1 MESRSRRPW
10 RLKALPLVAAAA
22 LIGVVQSAAAQ
33 APASVVRPGAPGTPT
48 RTLSAEALRAPAQA
62 LHTDADVRFMAN
74 MIVHHR
80 QALVISALAPDR
92 TERADIRLMADRIER
107 SQDAEIAFM
116 KRWLELRGEASPEP
130 DADHAGHGPQH
141 IHRDQEQD
149 RGNHRMAGMLTE
161 EQLQALAA
169 ADGRD
174 FDRAFLEFMIYHHE
188 GALDMVAELF
198 AAPGAARDSDAFELA
213 SHVNADQRM
222 EIGRMLAML
231 AANP

>member
-1 MESRSRRPW
+1 
-10 RLKALPLVAAAA
+10 
-22 LIGVVQSAAAQ
+22 
-33 APASVVRPGAPGTPT
+33 
-48 RTLSAEALRAPAQA
+48 
-62 LHTDADVRFMAN
+62 MAN
-74 MIVHHR
+74 MIAHHR
-80 QALVISALAPDR
+80 QALVMSALAPDR

-130 DADHAGHGPQH
+130 DADHGPQH
-141 IHRDQEQD
+141 VHGDQEQD

-161 EQLQALAA
+161 EQLEALAA

-198 AAPGAARDSDAFELA
+198 ASPGAARDSDAFELA

-222 EIGRMLAML
+222 EIGRMSAML
-231 AANP
+231 AASP